1 MSLDFPLAGQDLAI
15 DVDFG
20 FLNRGRRA
28 PRQNHPEV
36 VLNNNGTSVL
46 RTLRTELARA
56 SEFTFSVAFV
66 SPGAIA
72 MLKQELSEFSG
83 TGRIITS
90 DYLSFNSPA
99 AFAELLKLRTKMGF
113 DVRVHRD
120 SAFHPKG
127 YIFRQPQLVTA
138 MVGSSNLTKN
148 ALVNNHEWNLKVS
161 AAEGS
166 DLASQFGDLVE
177 RERAL
182 SDTLTAEW
190 IDDYATRWVK
200 PPTRPRR
207 GAADP
212 AASIL
217 DLAPAT
223 ILPNAMQ
230 RDALLALADL
240 RRDGKR
246 RALIISATGTGKTI
260 LSALDVRAVNPQRLL
275 FVVHREQILDRAIEE
290 YQRVLGAPRE
300 AFGKLTGTVKQFDR
314 RYMFATVQTLSSTDV
329 LGRLRRNAF
338 DYVILDE
345 AHRTG
350 AQSHQ
355 RLLNYFEPSFML
367 GMTATPERGDGINVF
382 EFFNHNVAYE
392 IRLNRALEEGMLV
405 PFHYYGVADITL
417 PNGEVVDDEASLSV
431 LISPE
436 RVRHVVEA
444 IDLYGQA
451 GVQPR
456 GLIFCSRKQE
466 AQALSEALNA
476 QVLNGRTLRTVAL
489 TGDDP
494 MPLREATVERL
505 ERGELDYILT
515 VDIFNEGVDIPTV
528 NQVIMLRQTQ
538 SAIVFV
544 QQLGRGLR
552 KAKDKEYLVV
562 IDFIGNYANNY
573 MIPIALFG
581 DESLNKESLRK
592 NLIAAEESG
601 VLPGLSSV
609 RFDRIAQER
618 VLASI
623 ASNKLDR
630 SAALKL
636 AVKAMENRVGRT
648 PKLSDFHRFESVDP
662 VLLATN
668 DEHFPAVLERYLR
681 VRHGLTET
689 QSRLL
694 RLLTHEVLPAK
705 RLHEYVL
712 LRQLLTNGRTAVSEI
727 AAAFAASGIN
737 VDATAISSAVDTLS
751 VSGFTQQDLAKFTV
765 PIARRSEE
773 GSVELTAEFTSSYST
788 SAAFRDAVD
797 DVLETGEA
805 LTNERY
811 ALDHRFTPGRQ
822 YSRRDAARLIGWQR
836 NVASTIYGYK
846 TDPSLG
852 FAAIFL
858 TLHKHED
865 VSASTAYGDEIL
877 DPSTMRWFSRS
888 NRVLTSTDTA
898 PIVNNEVEIH
908 VFAQKD
914 GAEGSDHY
922 YLGRARSEQA
932 QQTTMPGNRGEPLN
946 VVTMILR
953 FEEQIDATLF
963 DYFHPLVGRS
973 RPADTTQAAEVR

>member
-1 MSLDFPLAGQDLAI
+1 MPIDFVPPRPNLAV

-20 FLNRGRRA
+20 FLDRGRRA

-36 VLNNNGTSVL
+36 VLNSNGTTVL

-56 SEFTFSVAFV
+56 DDFTFSVAFV
-66 SPGAIA
+66 SPGAVA
-72 MLKQELSEFSG
+72 LLKQELAEFAGS
-83 TGRIITS
+83 GRIITS
-90 DYLSFNSPA
+90 DYLAFNSPA
-99 AFAELLKLRTKMGF
+99 SFAELLKLKTRMGY

-127 YIFRQPQLVTA
+127 YIFRQPGVVTA

-148 ALVNNHEWNLKVS
+148 ALVSNHEWNLKVS
-161 AAEGS
+161 AAHGS
-166 DLASQFGDLVE
+166 DLASQFSDLVA
-177 RERAL
+177 RELSL
-182 SDTLTAEW
+182 SDPLTEEW
-190 IDDYATRWVK
+190 IADYATRYVK
-200 PPTRPRR
+200 PPERR
-207 GAADP
+207 LRGSADP
-212 AASIL
+212 ATSII
-217 DLAPAT
+217 DLAPSP
-223 ILPNAMQ
+223 IVPNAMQ
-230 RDALLALADL
+230 RDALLALAQL
-240 RRDGKR
+240 RSEGKR
-246 RALIISATGTGKTI
+246 RGIIVSATGTGKTI
-260 LSALDVRAVNPQRLL
+260 LSALDVRAVDPQRLL

-290 YQRVLGAPRE
+290 YRRVLGAPRD
-300 AFGKLTGTVKQFDR
+300 AFGKLTGASKQFDR
-314 RYMFATVQTLSSTDV
+314 AYTFATVQTLSTPEV
-329 LGRLRRNAF
+329 LAQVRPDDF
-338 DYVILDE
+338 DYVIFDE

-355 RLLNYFEPSFML
+355 RLLNYFEPEFML

-392 IRLNRALEEGMLV
+392 IRLNRALEEGMLA
-405 PFHYYGVADITL
+405 PFHYYGVADVTL
-417 PNGEVVDDEASLSV
+417 PSGEIVDDEAELSV

-436 RVRHVVEA
+436 RVHHVVEA

-466 AQALSEALNA
+466 AQALSKALNG
-476 QVLNGRTLRTVAL
+476 QSLNGRLLRAAAL

-494 MPLREATVERL
+494 MWFREETVERL

-515 VDIFNEGVDIPTV
+515 VDIFNEGVDIPSV

-552 KAKDKEYLVV
+552 KAEDKEYLVV
-562 IDFIGNYANNY
+562 IDFIGNYANNF

-623 ASNKLDR
+623 ASTKLDK
-630 SAALKL
+630 SAALK
-636 AVKAMENRVGRT
+636 AAIKAMQDRVGR
-648 PKLSDFHRFESVDP
+648 PPLLWDFHRFESVDP
-662 VLLATN
+662 VVLATHG
-668 DEHFPAVLERYLR
+668 DHFPAVLERYLG
-681 VRHGLTET
+681 VRRHLTET
-689 QSRLL
+689 ESRQL
-694 RLLTHEVLPAK
+694 RLLSHDVLTSK
-705 RLHEYVL
+705 RLHEFVL
-712 LRQLLTNGRTAVSEI
+712 LRQLLERGSATVSEV
-727 AAAFAASGIN
+727 AAAFAAEGIH
-737 VDATAISSAVDTLS
+737 VDATAVSSAIDTLS
-751 VSGFTQQDLAKFTV
+751 VTGFTQQDLVKY
-765 PIARRSEE
+765 
-773 GSVELTAEFTSSYST
+773 TAPLAHRTTAGVKLSREFRESYAASS
-788 SAAFRDAVD
+788 AFCDAVND
-797 DVLETGEA
+797 LLSTGEA
-805 LTNERY
+805 LTRERY
-811 ALDHRFTPGRQ
+811 AVDERFTRARQ
-822 YSRRDAARLIGWQR
+822 YSRRDAARLLGWQR

-846 TDPSLG
+846 TDATAG

-865 VSASTAYGDEIL
+865 VSASTAYGDEII

-888 NRVLTSTDTA
+888 NRTLTSTDTA
-898 PIVNNEVEIH
+898 PIVNNKVEIH

-922 YLGRARSEQA
+922 YLGRARSEDPR
-932 QQTTMPGNRGEPLN
+932 QTTMRGNRGEALN
-946 VVTMILR
+946 VVQMSLR
-953 FEEQIDATLF
+953 FDHPIETALY
-963 DYFHPLVGRS
+963 DYF
-973 RPADTTQAAEVR
+973 RPVVTHD